1 LSFTSTDKEIR
12 EKAVE
17 FVKKCVEVSR
27 ELESGVII
35 GSIKGKYQ
43 ISYEDRW
50 YYLKGCLAECVKEAA
65 NCGVYILLEPL
76 NRYES
81 NIINTL
87 DEGIRLIKELSSDQI
102 KLMGDTFHMNI
113 EEQSIYDAIKNAK
126 RYLAHFHLADNN
138 RLAPG
143 QGHLDFKKI
152 IKALKEIGY
161 KGFVSAEILPKPDQ
175 YTAAKLA
182 IEHIKSL
189 I

>member
-1 LSFTSTDKEIR
+1 
-12 EKAVE
+12 
-17 FVKKCVEVSR
+17 
-27 ELESGVII
+27 
-35 GSIKGKYQ
+35 
-43 ISYEDRW
+43 
-50 YYLKGCLAECVKEAA
+50 
-65 NCGVYILLEPL
+65 
-76 NRYES
+76 
-81 NIINTL
+81 
-87 DEGIRLIKELSSDQI
+87 
-102 KLMGDTFHMNI
+102 MGDTFHMNI
-113 EEQSIYDAIKNAK
+113 EEQSIYDAIKNAR